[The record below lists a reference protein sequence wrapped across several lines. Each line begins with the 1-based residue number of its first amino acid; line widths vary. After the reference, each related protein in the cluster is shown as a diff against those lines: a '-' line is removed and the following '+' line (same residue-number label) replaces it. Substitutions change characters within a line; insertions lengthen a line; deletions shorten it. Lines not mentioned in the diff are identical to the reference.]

1 MGLLRRSAAQPSM
14 LPQESMLLACRLAR
28 NGHIGHHGSGPWLW
42 PQAIRGATEGAQV
55 EVEELD
61 LGSLASVRRFAAR
74 FNSQNR
80 RLHLL
85 VCNAGVMA
93 PPRRI
98 ETPDGLE
105 QQFQVGEHAQVH
117 IAGEDASCM
126 ACTLCLRAA
135 SESALSAC
143 AQDAPM

>member
-1 MGLLRRSAAQPSM
+1 MPVRCQAMAHAAGD
-14 LPQESMLLACRLAR
+14 AHR
-28 NGHIGHHGSGPWLW
+28 I
-42 PQAIRGATEGAQV
+42 

-61 LGSLASVRRFAAR
+61 LASLASVRRFAAR

-93 PPRRI
+93 PPRRA

-105 QQFQVGEHAQVH
+105 QQFQ
-117 IAGEDASCM
+117 AGD
-126 ACTLCLRAA
+126 TL
-135 SESALSAC
+135 EI
-143 AQDAPM
+143 P